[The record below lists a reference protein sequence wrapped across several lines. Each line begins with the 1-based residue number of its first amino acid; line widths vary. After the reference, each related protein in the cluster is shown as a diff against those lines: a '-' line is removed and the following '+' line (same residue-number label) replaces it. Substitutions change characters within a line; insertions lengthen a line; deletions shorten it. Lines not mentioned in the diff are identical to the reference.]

1 VLLHRGKP
9 RTMGFSFSSVL
20 SDVTKV
26 VAAPIV
32 LPTEAALSVGQTIFQ
47 AARPAASAAAQL
59 VGSTAGTALA
69 STRGAVQ
76 AGFQPSPG
84 AMAAT
89 APTSSNLPIILGAGA
104 AAVLLLV
111 VLLRKPSGGGAP
123 APAPAS

>member
-1 VLLHRGKP
+1 
-9 RTMGFSFSSVL
+9 MGFSFSSVL